1 MKLGSQL
8 LPSFNSTGNP
18 SVSVGVDLTFIPE
31 FQESLHD
38 KATFFFKITFTEWER
53 KKGQTKPDN
62 QRASFF
68 AGRYAAKEALI
79 KAIDGY
85 RLFQKPDL
93 TVNYS
98 EIEIRNDDYGRPYFR
113 FYENF
118 ETYLNNLKPNSIRL
132 SISHTGDY
140 AFSEVLLIF

>member
-1 MKLGSQL
+1 MKLRSQP
-8 LPSFNSTGNP
+8 LPSFESITSP
-18 SVSVGVDLTFIPE
+18 YASVGVDLTFIPE
-31 FQESLHD
+31 FKESLQD
-38 KATFFFKITFTEWER
+38 KATFFFKITFTDWER
-53 KKGQTKPDN
+53 KKGETKPEN
-62 QRASFF
+62 QRAGFF

-79 KAIDGY
+79 KALDGY

-93 TVNYS
+93 NVNYS

-113 FYENF
+113 FYGNF
-118 ETYLNNLKPNSIRL
+118 ETYLNNIKPNSIRL

>member
-1 MKLGSQL
+1 MKLESQT
-8 LPSFNSTGNP
+8 LPGFESINNP
-18 SVSVGVDLTFIPE
+18 YASVGVDLTYIPE
-31 FQESLHD
+31 FKESLQD
-38 KATFFFKITFTEWER
+38 KATFFFKITFTDWER
-53 KKGQTKPDN
+53 KKGQTKPEN

-79 KAIDGY
+79 KALDGY

-93 TVNYS
+93 NVNYS

-113 FYENF
+113 FYGNF
-118 ETYLNNLKPNSIRL
+118 ETYLNDLKPNSIRL